1 MPVNIKSLFFTL
13 IKGGIKQG
21 TNAYFLEK
29 QYKGKAVR
37 IIVKENQLQQMNN
50 KKTEED
56 ISLSTKKAL
65 SWVLFWVGL
74 ALCFNMG
81 IYIFA
86 GKEKAL
92 EFLGG
97 YVIEQSLSVDNLFL
111 FLMVFSSFG
120 IKANYQRRVLN
131 YGILGAIILR
141 LIFILLGV
149 TIVDKFEWVLYIFGG
164 ILIVSGIK
172 MMLKQEESKNF
183 KESGIIKILGKI
195 IPVTNE
201 LEGDRFFVRKG
212 KILYAT
218 PLFAIIILIEFTD
231 ILFAIDSIPAVFS
244 ISTDPFIVYT
254 SNIFAIMGLRS
265 MYFVLGKLQERFQ
278 YVKYG
283 VALIL
288 TFTGVKLV
296 SLMFNI
302 HISVELSLFVIFAIL
317 LLSVILSMLFTKK
330 DDVKVN

>member
-1 MPVNIKSLFFTL
+1 M
-13 IKGGIKQG
+13 
-21 TNAYFLEK
+21 
-29 QYKGKAVR
+29 
-37 IIVKENQLQQMNN
+37 
-50 KKTEED
+50 
-56 ISLSTKKAL
+56 STKKAV

-74 ALCFNMG
+74 AMCFNMG

-97 YVIEQSLSVDNLFL
+97 YVIEQSLSIDNLFL

-120 IKANYQRRVLN
+120 IKADYQRRVLN
-131 YGILGAIILR
+131 YGIFGAIILR

-149 TIVDKFEWVLYIFGG
+149 TIVDKFEWVLYIFGA

-172 MMLKQEESKNF
+172 MILKKEEGTDF
-183 KESGIIKILGKI
+183 KESRIIRILGKI
-195 IPVTNE
+195 VPVTNE
-201 LEGDRFFVRKG
+201 LEGDRFFVRKN

-218 PLFAIIILIEFTD
+218 PLFAIIIVIEFTD

-254 SNIFAIMGLRS
+254 SNIFAILGLRS

-288 TFTGVKLV
+288 TFTGFKLV
-296 SLMFNI
+296 SLLFNI

-317 LLSVILSMLFTKK
+317 VLSVILSAVVTKK
-330 DDVKVN
+330 DEVKVN